1 MLAAVQSA
9 ATMTLINDFYTALA
23 CNLPNGNPPPAA
35 SGQPAP
41 PAPAQYGIALLIY
54 AGFLPSRM
62 PGPAEH
68 VSDSVR
74 FGLF

>member
-23 CNLPNGNPPPAA
+23 RNLPNGNPPPAA
-35 SGQPAP
+35 PGQPAS
-41 PAPAQYGIALLIY
+41 PAPAQYGIALLIH
-54 AGFLPSRM
+54 AGFLRSGM
-62 PGPAEH
+62 PGPARFGL
-68 VSDSVR
+68 VR